1 MEAAI
6 RAKRVTIWKVFMV
19 LFTILN
25 ILCIKNGVRELVS
38 ILRSDDSVALLAVH
52 LPTFFFLVKPREVR

>member
-19 LFTILN
+19 LITILN

-38 ILRSDDSVALLAVH
+38 ILPFR
-52 LPTFFFLVKPREVR
+52 